1 MIAGWWWLVGGLI
14 LHLCVLARLD
24 AATSSDAGVIRLGYL
39 TGSRRL
45 PSDRLYNT
53 PGLYPGLYNTPGRS
67 ISGAISLAVD
77 EINADQQVDVVTL

>member
-1 MIAGWWWLVGGLI
+1 MITGWWWLVGGLI
-14 LHLCVLARLD
+14 LHLFVLAQLD

-53 PGLYPGLYNTPGRS
+53 PGRS

>member
-14 LHLCVLARLD
+14 LHLFVLARLD

-53 PGLYPGLYNTPGRS
+53 PGRS

>member
-53 PGLYPGLYNTPGRS
+53 PGRS